1 MDILERLIS
10 RYDQEDD
17 NSIEDL
23 LSEITQS
30 SQEYREMSLEERL
43 EVKRRFTDYCKS
55 AEKEIYDNERFDS
68 AKASGIYLDFNS
80 LSPQKRKHKKYVEAF
95 VSNISVTD
103 SLDEFYE
110 RYIDGNNVQL
120 LLDDISSTGH
130 TCWTSPR
137 WAKRSDIV
145 LFMHAKTAKSKLTK
159 VRTEARSRYN
169 PTSEK
174 AKRIERAI
182 QDQLE
187 IYKQYGGK
195 IFAIGQISG
204 KPETYDENDASYFK
218 SRVFSDIDY
227 LFLLENPVDISE
239 FNSFIKISM
248 QGSITPVFGS
258 AYERLKDLI
267 ISKNNVPDYFL
278 RCFSTPFPH
287 NAVNSDNW
295 MKLGLEYRNAFT
307 LEIQFRQ
314 CYVDYLLSN
323 IGDQKR
329 IYMECPCYKDGK
341 PVTFVDN
348 VIRINKKLLPVEIKL
363 NRELES
369 SLEGQCRQY
378 CKLDRL
384 VLDKKKGREARLSD
398 VIDNKV
404 LIVDTYGI
412 YIYEYSSNTIKTLYD
427 LDDLRTK
434 DELPQLRELIIA
446 NLL

>member
-278 RCFSTPFPH
+278 RCFS
-287 NAVNSDNW
+287 
-295 MKLGLEYRNAFT
+295 
-307 LEIQFRQ
+307 
-314 CYVDYLLSN
+314 
-323 IGDQKR
+323 
-329 IYMECPCYKDGK
+329 
-341 PVTFVDN
+341 
-348 VIRINKKLLPVEIKL
+348 
-363 NRELES
+363 
-369 SLEGQCRQY
+369 
-378 CKLDRL
+378 
-384 VLDKKKGREARLSD
+384 
-398 VIDNKV
+398 
-404 LIVDTYGI
+404 
-412 YIYEYSSNTIKTLYD
+412 
-427 LDDLRTK
+427 
-434 DELPQLRELIIA
+434 
-446 NLL
+446 